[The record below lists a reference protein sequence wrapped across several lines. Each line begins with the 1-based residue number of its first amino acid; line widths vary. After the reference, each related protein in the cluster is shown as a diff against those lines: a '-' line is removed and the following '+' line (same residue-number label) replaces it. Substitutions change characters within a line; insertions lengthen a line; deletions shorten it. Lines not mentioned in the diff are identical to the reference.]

1 MAEKKKE
8 KPYSFVQNAP
18 KFVYNREMR
27 IMILATISMI
37 LFMQKNQNI
46 LDSAFDS
53 SYTLMVLALTVVVG
67 AIWWCLAYST
77 RDDKDDQ
84 LKTRILNWLFPI
96 LIIEVVGLTY
106 MKVAGGHELAV
117 TSLSSPLFPMTAFAY
132 SALYI
137 SRWHRDHMMAFAM
150 EKTGNKWYCF
160 YSKHVQSDQSRRL
173 IAWIYLVT
181 VLFSASFCVS
191 ELFERIVELPYGI
204 IICTVIG
211 IIFQAFMPVI
221 YFLWE
226 ILEVPNNKNIAFGRV
241 LPDGTRTYTD
251 EEKYV
256 LRLLG
261 IKSISFEE
269 NGEKVVLVDV
279 EETREEG
286 QDDEKT
292 PR

>member
-1 MAEKKKE
+1 MVEEKKN

-18 KFVYNREMR
+18 KFVYNREVR
-27 IMILATISMI
+27 IMILATIVMI
-37 LFMQKNQNI
+37 LFMQMNQHI
-46 LDSAFDS
+46 LDSASDS
-53 SYTLMVLALTVVVG
+53 SHTPIVLALTAVFG
-67 AIWWCLAYST
+67 AIWWYLAYSI
-77 RDDKDDQ
+77 REDKDDE
-84 LKTRILNWLFPI
+84 LKTHILNWLFPI
-96 LIIEVVGLTY
+96 LIFEVVGLTY
-106 MKVAGGHELAV
+106 MKVAGGHAPAMI
-117 TSLSSPLFPMTAFAY
+117 SLSSPLFPMTAFAY
-132 SALYI
+132 SSLYI

-150 EKTGNKWYCF
+150 EKTSNKWYCF

-204 IICTVIG
+204 IICAVIG

-241 LPDGTRTYTD
+241 LPDGTRIYTD

-279 EETREEG
+279 EEKTEEG
-286 QDDEKT
+286 QNDEKT
-292 PR
+292 S